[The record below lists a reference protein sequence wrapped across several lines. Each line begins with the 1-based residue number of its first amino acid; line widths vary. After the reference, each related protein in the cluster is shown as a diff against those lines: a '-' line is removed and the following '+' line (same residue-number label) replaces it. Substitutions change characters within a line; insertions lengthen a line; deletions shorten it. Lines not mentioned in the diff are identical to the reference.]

1 MRLRTRIFRRLV
13 IIALIPTIIIA
24 LAAFYFLSKAIEQSS
39 AWLSVSS
46 PDRTINSLRLTETR
60 LQEAAQ
66 AYLTDLDIDKIHA
79 SDSLFDWW
87 VIIANGE
94 ITETYNRSAFKSD
107 VDSLLRTAK
116 YEPEF
121 IRQVIGDYLI
131 VGAAVNHPNGIVAG
145 GFILDREYLSGFD
158 AASSALRENRRFQ
171 NLMPGFILFL
181 GVAGATILVFII
193 IGAYFLS
200 RRLSA
205 SVTTPLE
212 HLTAVTAAV
221 ARGGAPAAISITG
234 TEEISRLAET
244 FNRMIVDLE
253 ESRRRLAAA
262 ERVAAWQEFARR
274 MAHEL
279 KNPLTPISLS
289 LYRIKKSLQENG
301 LYDRFAESIEA
312 IAAEVAHLERLASDY
327 SSLSKLP
334 GPKMKSFELTAL
346 VREVI
351 NLHAAQLENYAFT
364 EELPV
369 EAVTIEADPDHLRQV
384 MVNLIKNA
392 IEFTAPGKK
401 IDIRVTVD
409 RQNAAFA
416 VANEGGDINE
426 ADLRS
431 AKMPYFSTRQGGSGL
446 GLAVSEKIIIDHGG
460 SLTIGLENGLTVAR
474 FNIPR
479 RRIGATGRAENT

>member
-13 IIALIPTIIIA
+13 VVALVPSIIIA
-24 LAAFYFLSKAIEQSS
+24 VVAFYFLSKAIDQSS
-39 AWLSVSS
+39 AWLAVSS

-60 LQEAAQ
+60 LQEAALE
-66 AYLTDLDIDKIHA
+66 YLSETDATDLSDTA
-79 SDSLFDWW
+79 SFFDWRI
-87 VIIANGE
+87 IIAEGRVADSYSRISFRPE
-94 ITETYNRSAFKSD
+94 VDSAF
-107 VDSLLRTAK
+107 RAAG
-116 YEPEF
+116 YEPGQ
-121 IRQVIGDYLI
+121 IREVIGDYLI
-131 VGAAVNHPNGIVAG
+131 VGASVNRRDSIIAG
-145 GFILDREYLSGFD
+145 GFILDREYLSGFE
-158 AASSALRENRRFQ
+158 AASGALRESRQFQ

-181 GVAGATILVFII
+181 LAAGATVLVFIV
-193 IGAYFLS
+193 IGAYLIS

-212 HLTAVTAAV
+212 HLTAVTAAMAQGSV
-221 ARGGAPAAISITG
+221 PQSISITG

-253 ESRRRLAAA
+253 ESRKRLAAA
-262 ERVAAWQEFARR
+262 ERVTAWQEFARR

-289 LYRIKKSLQENG
+289 LYRIKKSLQESG
-301 LYDRFAESIEA
+301 QYERFADSIEA
-312 IAAEVAHLERLASDY
+312 IAAEVEHLERLANDY

-334 GPKMKSFELTAL
+334 GPKIGEFEFTGL

-351 NLHAAQLENYAFT
+351 NLHAPQLENYSFMH
-364 EELPV
+364 ELPAAPITV
-369 EAVTIEADPDHLRQV
+369 EADPDHLRQV

-392 IEFTAPGKK
+392 IEFTPSGK
-401 IDIRVTVD
+401 RVGIIVSAD
-409 RQNAAFA
+409 EQNVSFA
-416 VANEGGDINE
+416 VANEGTGVSE

-431 AKMPYFSTRQGGSGL
+431 AKMPYFSTRPGGTGL

-460 SLTIGLENGLTVAR
+460 SLTIGLEDGLTVAR

-479 RRIGATGRAENT
+479 RRSGATDDRGKT